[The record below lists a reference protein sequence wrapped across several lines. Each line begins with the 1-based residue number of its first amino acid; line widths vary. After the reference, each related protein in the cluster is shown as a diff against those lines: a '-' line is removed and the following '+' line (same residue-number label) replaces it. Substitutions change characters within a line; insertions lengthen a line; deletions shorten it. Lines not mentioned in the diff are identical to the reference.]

1 MDPSINSAMNGSQHG
16 ENHFNPNNNS
26 FLDEITDFT
35 DPGHLHT
42 NDELSQFF
50 DPALFEASAL
60 GPGFSQQAQ
69 PLSQNNFN
77 QNQPRQSNSPG
88 LSQFN
93 SPQPSYQ
100 HPQFPQHTQHSQHP
114 QHPQHPQPMF
124 NSQPMPQSSYDPRF
138 FVRPSQSPVNYDG
151 FAYHPQI
158 GYQPQQYQ
166 QHQQQQMNMPPRP
179 SPSPATNL
187 QQRPPPQHQHPT
199 SAVSYTNIAQRQ
211 PTIPAGQQTPD
222 VIQFNPYDQGHPT
235 NGPFVD
241 PNMLSA
247 NHMGNSGGTLPNYQP
262 QQTYL
267 QPEFFNTSSL
277 DPRFL
282 DGAPA
287 PHPGFTD
294 PPTNII
300 TTQGA
305 PVGPPAN
312 QTGKPIP
319 PVSKPKATKS
329 ISKKTKPESLSETD
343 SSDDELAIEE
353 DEPEMIPAVLA
364 VAQPTDERGKLL
376 YNAVNA
382 VWSPRNR
389 SASVEKV
396 RSAIAAFGDTVRG
409 LRDSWKS
416 KNDSLRKAELPNS
429 PTASDVTLLKEEVA
443 KYRSIME
450 LLMTRSLLHGH
461 PTIVKRYAYP
471 VFPALS
477 ATCYKSCSG
486 EFRLMCKYWSPRLL
500 TGPGP
505 DCTNLDSF
513 NNVIC
518 KLFLHS
524 GMRILAISIAT
535 SCLDSVQ
542 DITWRDFP
550 PRVMLGRKLDICFDI
565 NANANKLIR
574 LGENQFTMSA
584 LYSFMLDRVNAGDYD
599 SSLVSNILKFVV
611 KFETLDTEM
620 LEMTKVSKILQ
631 RFTKKATN
639 ESKTLAQT
647 ILNNAVAASAK
658 KNVDAKGDK
667 AASPQT
673 VDSPGALL
681 RKEIVT
687 GMKRPREGDAAPPTA
702 AKKAAKTSS
711 KPLALQN
718 AERRKALEAAQGAKG
733 GDKTSLGN
741 SAAAGS
747 ATPGATASK
756 GKVAVLPPPK
766 SAVFGSLLSA
776 SKKPGTSLAAR
787 AAAAKDKPSPGT
799 TTAAN
804 SVKDP
809 SKRDSPPRN
818 GAVSAAK
825 TSSSFLD
832 LLTDMEKKPEKA
844 EKKELEIPNET
855 EEERTRRLRKE
866 ARRRLR
872 VTWKAD
878 AELVEIR
885 HFTHDPEE
893 EVGHNDSQVRDVG
906 DIGGEGEMLKLHQ
919 GVAEEEEDEDEDSFE
934 ELEPYTPPSE
944 VDFNILAEDGSGLS
958 LFAENFARFG
968 GPTKAESASS
978 ESQSKHE
985 QDTLMAIYVS
995 KSDRPP
1001 TPKEPDDDDGEFEP
1015 AEPEV
1020 PFGEPKEEVRR
1031 REREYVERQAR
1042 LKPQTGN
1049 TSPGPQKS
1057 SSAIPTDL
1065 QQFLG
1070 NLRNQQSQPVQVA
1083 PVAPSTNYQTLLSS
1097 VEQIK
1102 LQLQGQNS
1110 TSPYQQ
1116 PAPAAIPTNIDL
1128 GAILASLQQQSQQSQ
1143 PHAQTSS
1150 ITSQLSG
1157 LPLGLGA
1164 NPNPY
1169 PGATEDQ
1176 SRKHG
1181 RGDGH
1186 DHDDYGRKGGSKKK
1200 KPMSGSSEAKPYN
1213 YKTQKCS
1220 FWEQGKC
1227 LKGDKCT
1234 YLHGDE

>member
-461 PTIVKRYAYP
+461 PTIVK
-471 VFPALS
+471 
-477 ATCYKSCSG
+477 
-486 EFRLMCKYWSPRLL
+486 
-500 TGPGP
+500 
-505 DCTNLDSF
+505 
-513 NNVIC
+513 
-518 KLFLHS
+518 
-524 GMRILAISIAT
+524 
-535 SCLDSVQ
+535 
-542 DITWRDFP
+542 
-550 PRVMLGRKLDICFDI
+550 
-565 NANANKLIR
+565 R